1 METCLRVNYAKNYS
15 MARQMSIFFF
25 YFCYQNVN
33 ILTLDNSANGYGRKE
48 NVPPAVC
55 GQVFLWP
62 FSLCVLVFCVSAAK
76 IETLEINMP
85 DRANK
90 INNGDHLDFEQ
101 TVADLDRQMN
111 ELRRLSSI
119 KGIDYSAEIRRL
131 QKEQVN
137 ELKRIY
143 SKLTAWQTVQVARHP
158 KRPLL
163 SDYLD
168 LMVKDFRE
176 LHGDRCFGD
185 DRAIITGLGQIGRD
199 RVFIIGQNK
208 GRNTKEKV
216 ICNFG
221 CPNPEGYRKALVKM
235 KFAEKYGIPVVTLI
249 DTPGAYPGIGAE
261 ERGQAQA
268 IAANLL
274 EMSRLK
280 VPIICI
286 CIGEGGSGGA
296 LGIGV
301 GDRQAMLEFAYYSV
315 ISPEG
320 CAAIL
325 WRDGSQAPH
334 AAEALK
340 LTSKDLL
347 KLELVDTVI
356 PEPLGGAHRN
366 IHDTVYNVEK
376 YITKTLRDL
385 KRTKIDNLLDNR
397 YKKLRSIGIS
407 PAEKLRRKTQAGRE
421 RIKTAM
427 DKIHTKPKA
436 VPAKV

>member
-1 METCLRVNYAKNYS
+1 MWAGFFCDLFRCVAVF
-15 MARQMSIFFF
+15 IFFV
-25 YFCYQNVN
+25 Y
-33 ILTLDNSANGYGRKE
+33 
-48 NVPPAVC
+48 
-55 GQVFLWP
+55 
-62 FSLCVLVFCVSAAK
+62 AAK
-76 IETLEINMP
+76 PDTLIIKMP
-85 DRANK
+85 DVDNK
-90 INNGDHLDFEQ
+90 IRCGDHLEFEEK
-101 TVADLDRQMN
+101 VAGLDRQMN
-111 ELRRLSSI
+111 ELRRLTSI
-119 KGIDYSAEIRRL
+119 KGIDYSAEVRRL
-131 QKEQVN
+131 QREQVA

-163 SDYLD
+163 PDYLN

-176 LHGDRCFGD
+176 FHGDRCFGD
-185 DRAIITGLGQIGRD
+185 DRAIITGFGQIGRGK
-199 RVFIIGQNK
+199 VLVIGQNK
-208 GRNTKEKV
+208 GKDTKEKV
-216 ICNFG
+216 ACNFG

-249 DTPGAYPGIGAE
+249 DTPGAYPGVGAE

-268 IAANLL
+268 IATNLI
-274 EMSRLK
+274 EMSRLR

-301 GDRQAMLEFAYYSV
+301 GDRLAMLEFAYYSV

-325 WRDGSQAPH
+325 WRDGSHAAD

-340 LTSKDLL
+340 LTSKDLY
-347 KLELVDTVI
+347 KLELVDAVI

-366 IHDTVYNVEK
+366 VHETVYNVEK
-376 YITKTLRDL
+376 YIVKTLADL
-385 KRTKIDNLLDNR
+385 KRTKIENLLENR
-397 YKKLRSIGIS
+397 YSKLRSIGMS
-407 PAEKLRRKTQAGRE
+407 PAEKLRRKTLAGRE
-421 RIKTAM
+421 RIRAAIE
-427 DKIHTKPKA
+427 KIPTKAKP